1 MEMDDHTKMSW
12 KEDNVLAQLH
22 NSVDNVTNAVGQ
34 AFTNPSEQFIQQ
46 AHKMIEHADRAV
58 ENAIKNQGQTD
69 PILSLQKELNQK
81 KEDLNTLH

>member
-1 MEMDDHTKMSW
+1 M
-12 KEDNVLAQLH
+12 
-22 NSVDNVTNAVGQ
+22 
-34 AFTNPSEQFIQQ
+34 IQQ